1 MNKHMNLTAD
11 QMGLSLFK
19 PLAKRNFLLLWL
31 GEGISLIG
39 DQFYLIGIGF
49 ITMQITGSAL
59 ALGTIMMTAAIPRAV
74 LMLLGGAITD
84 RFSPRSVM
92 MVSNTLRAVIT
103 AILAAL
109 AFSSSL
115 QVWQLY
121 ILAASF
127 GIVDAFFYPAY
138 ASMTPVLVSTEELQA
153 ANGIMYGTL
162 QLAQLIGPALAGL
175 LITAVGVSFAFVV
188 DAATFVFAVITL
200 TLMVGFQHTAPKPE
214 EPTVVIGPKIHG
226 ISFGKATSLIT
237 EIREGLGYVI
247 KHPFLSAVLG
257 VIAATHFT
265 IDAPVFVGATTL
277 ATKRFSLSGASGM
290 GIMLSAWGGGALVG
304 ALLAGAVGIK
314 RNGRIVL
321 GLAALLGVLFI
332 VLGYLPD
339 ARLAT
344 IDLAVMGI
352 ANGIW
357 SVVGIAW
364 VQRVV
369 ASDMRGRAMS
379 VVMLASAGVMP
390 FSYALAGWLADINL
404 TLMFNAAGV
413 IIVAMS
419 LYAATNRAL
428 REAE

>member
-1 MNKHMNLTAD
+1 MKGHMSLTAD
-11 QMGLSLFK
+11 QMGLGLLK
-19 PLAKRNFLLLWL
+19 PLAKRNFLLLWV

-39 DQFYLIGIGF
+39 DQFYLIAIGF
-49 ITMQITGSAL
+49 ITMQITGSAF
-59 ALGTIMMTAAIPRAV
+59 ALGTVMMTAAIPRAV

-92 MVSNTLRAVIT
+92 MVSNALRSGIT
-103 AILAAL
+103 VTLAAL

-127 GIVDAFFYPAY
+127 GVVDAFFYPAY

-162 QLAQLIGPALAGL
+162 QLAQL
-175 LITAVGVSFAFVV
+175 VGV
-188 DAATFVFAVITL
+188 
-200 TLMVGFQHTAPKPE
+200 QRTAPTRT
-214 EPTVVIGPKIHG
+214 EPTVVTGPKIHG
-226 ISFGKATSLIT
+226 ISFGKSTSLLT
-237 EIREGLGYVI
+237 EIREGLSYVI
-247 KHPFLSAVLG
+247 KHPFLGAVLG
-257 VIAATHFT
+257 VIAATHFA
-265 IDAPVFVGATTL
+265 IDAPVYVGATTL
-277 ATKRFSLSGASGM
+277 ATQRFALSGASGM

-304 ALLAGAVGIK
+304 ALIAGIRSMK
-314 RNGRIVL
+314 RNGRTVL
-321 GLAALLGVLFI
+321 GLAALLGVLFVI
-332 VLGYLPD
+332 LGYLPD

-364 VQRVV
+364 VQKVV

-379 VVMLASAGVMP
+379 VLMLASAGVMP

-404 TLMFNAAGV
+404 TLMFNAAGA

-419 LYAATNRAL
+419 LYAGTNRAL
-428 REAE
+428 RAAE

>member
-1 MNKHMNLTAD
+1 MSLTAD
-11 QMGLSLFK
+11 QMGLGLLK
-19 PLAKRNFLLLWL
+19 PLAKRNFLLLWV

-39 DQFYLIGIGF
+39 DQFYLIAIGF
-49 ITMQITGSAL
+49 ITMQITGSAF
-59 ALGTIMMTAAIPRAV
+59 ALGTVMMTAAIPRAV

-92 MVSNTLRAVIT
+92 MVSNALRSGIT
-103 AILAAL
+103 VTLAAL

-127 GIVDAFFYPAY
+127 GVVDAFFYPAY

-162 QLAQLIGPALAGL
+162 QLAQLVGPALAGL
-175 LITAVGVSFAFVV
+175 LIAASSASYAFVV
-188 DAATFVFAVITL
+188 DAATFVFAAFTL
-200 TLMVGFQHTAPKPE
+200 TLMVGVQRTAPTRT
-214 EPTVVIGPKIHG
+214 EPTVVTGPKIHG
-226 ISFGKATSLIT
+226 ISFGKSTSLLT
-237 EIREGLGYVI
+237 EIREGLSYVI
-247 KHPFLSAVLG
+247 KHPFLGAVLG
-257 VIAATHFT
+257 VIAATHFA
-265 IDAPVFVGATTL
+265 IDAPVYVGATTL
-277 ATKRFSLSGASGM
+277 ATQRFALSGASGM

-304 ALLAGAVGIK
+304 ALIAGIRSMK
-314 RNGRIVL
+314 RNGRTVL
-321 GLAALLGVLFI
+321 GLAALLGVLFVI
-332 VLGYLPD
+332 LGYLPD

-364 VQRVV
+364 VQKVV

-379 VVMLASAGVMP
+379 VLMLASAGVMP

-404 TLMFNAAGV
+404 TLMFNAAGA

-419 LYAATNRAL
+419 LYAGTNRAL
-428 REAE
+428 RAAE